1 MGEFHPK
8 YRQLKISIGDLVGI
22 SVKKNLGTKHEVI
35 FLNVSY
41 VSGKKNWLTL
51 SISSRLK
58 FVVNV
63 NAIN

>member
-22 SVKKNLGTKHEVI
+22 SVKKKLGTKHKVI

-41 VSGKKNWLTL
+41 VSGKKNGLP
-51 SISSRLK
+51 
-58 FVVNV
+58 
-63 NAIN
+63 